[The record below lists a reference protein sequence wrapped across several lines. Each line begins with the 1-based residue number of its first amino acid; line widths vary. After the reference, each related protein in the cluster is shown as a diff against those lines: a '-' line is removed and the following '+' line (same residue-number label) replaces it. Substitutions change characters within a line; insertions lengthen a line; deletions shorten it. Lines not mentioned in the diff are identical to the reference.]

1 MKKLFAVLIA
11 LVMACT
17 LCSPALA
24 AAEYGTLYDGTEL
37 LYPSICETVGS
48 ALKKTGDTNYVQ
60 LQVDVVDD
68 LEGHTIAD
76 YAGIFYDQY
85 EYGDPT
91 TGDCVYLMLYV
102 TEDDNGLAFQDF
114 YFLCGGDNED
124 ALADFAGVAVNRLLP
139 WLNTEKWSGGLDED
153 NEAFSGAMQDYIAC
167 AEATFSGESDTGDGQ
182 TTHSSPQLGYV
193 TDDAGILTDEELK
206 ELESKAGTISAQ
218 YKCGVYI
225 MTLEDYTQFGSG
237 SIYDVAKDIY
247 SQYAL
252 GVGEDK
258 SGVLLLLSMAER
270 DYALIAYG
278 YGNTAFTDYGKEKLE
293 NEFLDDFKNDSWAD
307 GFEDYL
313 EKSGEMLAQARA
325 GSPLD
330 KGSDSSV
337 KIVGIGVS
345 VLLALILSFVVCFIL
360 KANMESVEE
369 SSEADAYVTAGS
381 VNFTAR
387 EDHFTHQTETR
398 TVISKDSDSGGTS
411 IDSDGFS
418 GSSGKF

>member
-1 MKKLFAVLIA
+1 MADRLI
-11 LVMACT
+11 
-17 LCSPALA
+17 
-24 AAEYGTLYDGTEL
+24 DGN
-37 LYPSICETVGS
+37 SV
-48 ALKKTGDTNYVQ
+48 
-60 LQVDVVDD
+60 
-68 LEGHTIAD
+68 
-76 YAGIFYDQY
+76 
-85 EYGDPT
+85 
-91 TGDCVYLMLYV
+91 
-102 TEDDNGLAFQDF
+102 
-114 YFLCGGDNED
+114 
-124 ALADFAGVAVNRLLP
+124 
-139 WLNTEKWSGGLDED
+139 
-153 NEAFSGAMQDYIAC
+153 
-167 AEATFSGESDTGDGQ
+167 
-182 TTHSSPQLGYV
+182 
-193 TDDAGILTDEELK
+193 
-206 ELESKAGTISAQ
+206 ISN
-218 YKCGVYI
+218 
-225 MTLEDYTQFGSG
+225 
-237 SIYDVAKDIY
+237 
-247 SQYAL
+247 
-252 GVGEDK
+252 
-258 SGVLLLLSMAER
+258 
-270 DYALIAYG
+270 ALIAYG

-293 NEFLDDFKNDSWAD
+293 NEFLDDFKNDGWAD
-307 GFEDYL
+307 GFENYL